1 MKKVLLLGFLICMTW
16 SSPTLACTVN
26 GKDWA
31 GAVNGVLEAFKS
43 GKYQDVNE
51 IIKENIRVENGQEF
65 QKLVSDLEEY
75 EPDGFDK
82 CRIFMREEL
91 PPIVEKLIFQFI
103 GTDGNGIFVYL
114 LVVDGGREFK
124 SGIQILRVS
133 TDIEDILKIWSNS

>member
-16 SSPTLACTVN
+16 TSPTLACTVN

-31 GAVNGVLEAFKS
+31 GAVNGVLEAFKN
-43 GKYQDVNE
+43 GKYQDVKE

-82 CRIFMREEL
+82 CRIFMREER
-91 PPIVEKLIFQFI
+91 PPIVENLFFNLWEQMATEFLPI
-103 GTDGNGIFVYL
+103 YL
-114 LVVDGGREFK
+114 LLTEDVNLRVEFK
-124 SGIQILRVS
+124 FFAFLQ
-133 TDIEDILKIWSNS
+133 TLKIF